1 MQIRKLG
8 SRGKTYGLEGSEPI
22 VPRVNKTGIRRVQ
35 PSLCVVVPWN
45 LLCSNTW
52 VYLGLFRAMGL
63 FIFTSPL

>member
-8 SRGKTYGLEGSEPI
+8 SRGNMPEPI
-22 VPRVNKTGIRRVQ
+22 VPRVNKTGIRHVQ
-35 PSLCVVVPWN
+35 PSLYVVVPWS